1 MLKRRFGS
9 KAGNAQIGR
18 GGAGSSNRAG
28 ENDEASGDLKSDR
41 SSYAAGGIDQ
51 PEDSAEAVDRY
62 ERSSE
67 RTGASSKR
75 SGFMSGKKARA
86 GAKSFA
92 SARRVSEAADEHVA
106 GSSAGPIEQRKQSDS
121 INRDDLHGQS
131 AASPTREQDDRG
143 SHDDHASAQPAQPDR
158 AARLQQARSL
168 LQQATAQAVGPP
180 PRVQPTAVST
190 GQFDDPFEEADPFES
205 FEQCA
210 PSRAPAVETGTVS
223 ERPIRRPRKARS
235 ATNRPSPQRLPADDA
250 FEDSEPFEQC
260 APQAEVELESAYS
273 RSSERQRKV
282 PNANNPRQP
291 QRSLKGRALGYL
303 SRREY
308 SRAELSRKLRPY
320 VEEADSLET
329 LLDSLERDGWLSNE
343 RFVESVVHRRA
354 ARMGGSR
361 IIIELKRHAVG
372 DALIGETAGKLAV
385 TETARAQAVWERKY
399 GVLPETPAE
408 RAKQARFLAARGFSG
423 STIGKILKGGDED
436 CADEFID
443 D

>member
-1 MLKRRFGS
+1 M
-9 KAGNAQIGR
+9 
-18 GGAGSSNRAG
+18 
-28 ENDEASGDLKSDR
+28 
-41 SSYAAGGIDQ
+41 
-51 PEDSAEAVDRY
+51 
-62 ERSSE
+62 
-67 RTGASSKR
+67 
-75 SGFMSGKKARA
+75 
-86 GAKSFA
+86 
-92 SARRVSEAADEHVA
+92 
-106 GSSAGPIEQRKQSDS
+106 
-121 INRDDLHGQS
+121 
-131 AASPTREQDDRG
+131 
-143 SHDDHASAQPAQPDR
+143 
-158 AARLQQARSL
+158 
-168 LQQATAQAVGPP
+168 
-180 PRVQPTAVST
+180 
-190 GQFDDPFEEADPFES
+190 
-205 FEQCA
+205 
-210 PSRAPAVETGTVS
+210 
-223 ERPIRRPRKARS
+223 
-235 ATNRPSPQRLPADDA
+235 
-250 FEDSEPFEQC
+250 
-260 APQAEVELESAYS
+260 ELESAYS

-361 IIIELKRHAVG
+361 IINELKRHAVG

>member
-1 MLKRRFGS
+1 M
-9 KAGNAQIGR
+9 
-18 GGAGSSNRAG
+18 
-28 ENDEASGDLKSDR
+28 
-41 SSYAAGGIDQ
+41 
-51 PEDSAEAVDRY
+51 
-62 ERSSE
+62 
-67 RTGASSKR
+67 
-75 SGFMSGKKARA
+75 
-86 GAKSFA
+86 
-92 SARRVSEAADEHVA
+92 
-106 GSSAGPIEQRKQSDS
+106 
-121 INRDDLHGQS
+121 
-131 AASPTREQDDRG
+131 
-143 SHDDHASAQPAQPDR
+143 
-158 AARLQQARSL
+158 
-168 LQQATAQAVGPP
+168 QQATAQAVSLP
-180 PRVQPTAVST
+180 PRGQPTAVST
-190 GQFDDPFEEADPFES
+190 GHFDDSFEEADPFEP

-210 PSRAPAVETGTVS
+210 PSRAPAVETGSVS

-235 ATNRPSPQRLPADDA
+235 ATNRPSPQRFPAGDA

-361 IIIELKRHAVG
+361 IINELKRHAVG